1 MSSDKTVLH
10 NNRFMKRRA
19 LGAVGVFLGLAAT
32 VSSKEIRLTL
42 REGTNFAAGQSAA
55 DGSFVLDLHGTLWR
69 LPAGGGTATATTDGL
84 GDDRL
89 PDVSRDGSR
98 IVFQS
103 YRSGTWDI
111 WSMNADGSSAA
122 ALTEGPSDDREP
134 VLSPDESRVA
144 FSSDRSGSYDVWILD
159 LATTE
164 LKQLT
169 TDATEDYMP
178 AWSASGDEIVF
189 VSNRSPGRTPA
200 LFRMKAKGDGQAVP
214 VAELEGAVSSP
225 SVSPD
230 GKLVAFRMLLLGAQD
245 ADAMGRAAEA
255 SRIAVVALGG
265 GEPRVLDTPEDVF
278 PFRPQWSGNDELVYT
293 AAGSLWRQSLEA
305 GSQAR
310 KISFEAEVVLDR
322 SPYRKRPVDF
332 PKSRERRP
340 VRGIV
345 RPVVSPDHS
354 LIVYAALGDL
364 WLVPTEGGSPIPLTR
379 DEPLDTDPHWAPD
392 SRSIVFA
399 SDRGGTMDLWIKD
412 VEAPPSEGERR
423 LTTSLGAELSPA
435 WSPDGK
441 TIAYTDHDSR
451 LHVVDVEG
459 KEDRV
464 LTEARRGVSIPSW
477 SSDSR
482 HLALSVQVP
491 VSSRFREGANRVL
504 VVDTSTGESRTLPE
518 PDRSIGVRDGDG
530 PVWRPDGGALA
541 FAMDGGLWMLPVTPD
556 GEVSGRPKQVAGEVV
571 DFPSWSGDGKK
582 IVFLGGYGLTEV
594 EVESGATRKIGVHHE
609 LEVTSAEGRLHIRNV
624 RLIDGTGSPAREG
637 MDVAIEGDR
646 ITRVEPTGGEVA
658 EDVRIVAGEGKTLIP
673 GLIEMHTHLGLPA
686 WGSRQGKVWLA
697 YGITS
702 VRTPADALYRVIEE
716 RESIRAGRRIGPR
729 IFFTGATLDG
739 DRIYYTGALA
749 LNDSEELEQEMKR
762 AISLGYDL
770 VKTYV
775 RLPDPL
781 QKEAIEKAHAE
792 GIFVTSHEVYPAVA
806 YGVDG
811 IEHLSGTSRRGFS
824 PKLTELR
831 RTYDDVVE
839 LIARSGV
846 YFTPTVLL
854 HGGYRLALAREPGLL
869 DEARFQALFPPFAK
883 EGFRRGPAPGD
894 ASGSLAVVAPVFE
907 TIDEI
912 HERGGKVIAGT
923 DSPILPYGLSL
934 LLEIEELS
942 EAGLGPMAA
951 LESATRVAAE
961 ALGADEDLGT
971 IEPGKIADLVLLGAD
986 PSEDIKNLRNTEMV
1000 VVNGKLVTIE
1010 QLLKSR

>member
-1 MSSDKTVLH
+1 MKHGLLIAIGVLSVST
-10 NNRFMKRRA
+10 FESPA
-19 LGAVGVFLGLAAT
+19 LA
-32 VSSKEIRLTL
+32 KEIRLTL
-42 REGTNFAAGQSAA
+42 REGTNFAAAQSSL
-55 DGSFVLDLHGTLWR
+55 DGSFLLDLHGTLWR
-69 LPAGGGTATATTDGL
+69 LPAAGGKATAMTDGL

-103 YRSGTWDI
+103 YRNGTWDI
-111 WSMNADGSSAA
+111 WSMNAGASSAA
-122 ALTEGPSDDREP
+122 ALTEGPADDREP
-134 VLSPDESRVA
+134 VLSPDGSRVA
-144 FSSDRSGSYDVWILD
+144 FSSDRSGNYDVWILD
-159 LATTE
+159 LATSE
-164 LKQLT
+164 LKPLT
-169 TDATEDYMP
+169 TDAAQDYMP
-178 AWSASGDEIVF
+178 AWSPAGDEIVF
-189 VSNRSPGRTPA
+189 VSDRAPTRTPG
-200 LFRMKAKGDGQAVP
+200 LHRMKASGEGQAVP
-214 VAELEGAVSSP
+214 VAELEGAVASP

-230 GKLVAFRMLLLGAQD
+230 GKLVAFRVLALGAAS

-255 SRIAVVALGG
+255 SRLAVVPLGG
-265 GEPRVLDTPEDVF
+265 GEPRFLDTPEDVF
-278 PFRPQWSGNDELVYT
+278 PFRPQWSGTKEIVYT
-293 AAGSLWRQSLEA
+293 AFGSLWRQGLEA
-305 GSQAR
+305 RSEAV
-310 KISFEAEVVLDR
+310 KVPFEAEVVLDR
-322 SPYRKRPVDF
+322 PLYRRRPVDF

-340 VRGIV
+340 VRGMV
-345 RPVVSPDHS
+345 RPVVSPDQS

-364 WLVPTEGGSPIPLTR
+364 WLVSTEGGDPKPLTR

-399 SDRGGTMDLWIKD
+399 SDRAGTMDLWIKD

-423 LTTSLGAELSPA
+423 LTTSLGAELSPS

-441 TIAYTDHDSR
+441 TIAYVDHDSR
-451 LHVVDVEG
+451 LHVVDIQGE
-459 KEDRV
+459 EDRV
-464 LTEARRGVSIPSW
+464 LTESRRGVGIPTW

-482 HLALSVQVP
+482 HLALSVHVP
-491 VSSRFREGANRVL
+491 LSSRFREGYNRIL
-504 VVDTSTGESRTLPE
+504 VVDTATGESHHLPE

-541 FAMDGGLWMLPVTPD
+541 FAMDGGLWTLPVTPD
-556 GEVSGRPKQVAGEVV
+556 GQSAGRPKQVAGEVV
-571 DFPSWSGDGKK
+571 DFPSWGDGKK
-582 IVFLGGYGLTEV
+582 LFFLGADGLAEV
-594 EVESGATRKIGVHHE
+594 EVASGVTRKITVHHE
-609 LEVTSAEGRLHIRNV
+609 LEVSSAEGRLLFQNV
-624 RLIDGTGSPAREG
+624 RVVDGTGAPAREG

-646 ITRVEPTGGEVA
+646 IARIEPTGGKVA
-658 EDVRIVAGEGKTLIP
+658 EDFRVVSGEGKTLIP

-702 VRTPADALYRVIEE
+702 IRTPADALYRVIEE
-716 RESIRAGRRIGPR
+716 RESIRAGRRVGPR
-729 IFFTGATLDG
+729 IFYTGATLDG

-762 AISLGYDL
+762 AVALGYDL

-824 PKLTELR
+824 PKLTQLR

-854 HGGYRLALAREPGLL
+854 HGGYTLALAREPGLL
-869 DEARFQALFPPFAK
+869 DEIRFLTLFPPFVQ
-883 EGFRRGPAPGD
+883 EGFRSGLRPGD
-894 ASGSLAVVAPVFE
+894 AASSREVVAPVFS

-912 HERGGKVIAGT
+912 HERGGRVIAGT
-923 DSPILPYGLSL
+923 DSPIVPYGLSL

-951 LESATRVAAE
+951 LESATRVAAQ
-961 ALGADEDLGT
+961 ALGAGGDLGT

-986 PSEDIKNLRNTEMV
+986 PSEDIKNLRKTEMV
-1000 VVNGKLVTIE
+1000 VVNGRVLTIE
-1010 QLLKSR
+1010 QLLEAR

>member
-1 MSSDKTVLH
+1 MKHDLLIAIGVLLVST
-10 NNRFMKRRA
+10 FESPA
-19 LGAVGVFLGLAAT
+19 LA
-32 VSSKEIRLTL
+32 KEIRLTL
-42 REGTNFAAGQSAA
+42 REGTNFAAAQSTV
-55 DGSFVLDLHGTLWR
+55 DGSFFLDLQGTLWR
-69 LPAGGGTATATTDGL
+69 LPKGGGKATAMTDGL

-122 ALTEGPSDDREP
+122 AITFGPADDREP
-134 VLSPDESRVA
+134 VLAPDGSRVA
-144 FSSDRSGSYDVWILD
+144 FSSDRSGNYDVWVMD
-159 LATTE
+159 LATSE

-169 TDATEDYMP
+169 TDTAQDYMP
-178 AWSASGDEIVF
+178 AWSPAGDEIVF
-189 VSNRSPGRTPA
+189 VSESTPNRTPG
-200 LFRMKAKGDGQAVP
+200 LLRMKASGEGQAVP
-214 VAELEGAVSSP
+214 VSELEDAVSSP

-230 GKLVAFRMLLLGAQD
+230 GKLVAFRVLAFGATG

-255 SRIAVVALGG
+255 SRLAVVPLGG
-265 GEPRVLDTPEDVF
+265 GEPRFLDTPEDVF
-278 PFRPQWSGNDELVYT
+278 PFRPQWSETKEIVYT
-293 AAGSLWRQSLEA
+293 AAGSLWRQGLEA
-305 GSQAR
+305 RSEAV
-310 KISFEAEVVLDR
+310 KIPFEAEVVLDR
-322 SPYRKRPVDF
+322 PAYRRRTVDF

-340 VRGIV
+340 VRGMV
-345 RPVVSPDHS
+345 RPVISPDQS

-364 WLVPTEGGSPIPLTR
+364 WLVSTEGGNPIPLTR

-399 SDRGGTMDLWIKD
+399 SDRSGTMDLWIKD

-441 TIAYTDHDSR
+441 TIAYVDHDSR
-451 LHVVDVEG
+451 LHVVGIQGD
-459 KEDRV
+459 EDRV
-464 LTEARRGVSIPSW
+464 LTEARRGVSIPTW
-477 SSDSR
+477 SSDSK
-482 HLALSVQVP
+482 HVALSVHVP
-491 VSSRFREGANRVL
+491 LSSRFREGYNRVL
-504 VVDTSTGESRTLPE
+504 VVDTATGESRQLPE

-541 FAMDGGLWMLPVTPD
+541 FAMDGGLWILPVTPD
-556 GEVSGRPKQVAGEVV
+556 GQTAGRPKQVAGEVV

-582 IVFLGGYGLTEV
+582 IVFLGAEGLTEV
-594 EVESGATRKIGVHHE
+594 TVETGAVRKIEVHHE
-609 LEVTSAEGRLHIRNV
+609 FEVKSAEGRLLIRNV
-624 RLIDGTGSPAREG
+624 RVVDGTGAPARAG
-637 MDVAIEGDR
+637 MDVAIEGAR

-658 EDVRIVAGEGKTLIP
+658 EDVRVVSGEGKTLIP

-702 VRTPADALYRVIEE
+702 LRTPTDALYRVLEE
-716 RESIRAGRRIGPR
+716 KESIRAGRRVGPR
-729 IFFTGATLDG
+729 IFYTGASFDG
-739 DRIYYTGALA
+739 DRIYYGGGLA
-749 LNDSEELEQEMKR
+749 LNDGEELEQEMKR
-762 AISLGYDL
+762 ALALEYDL

-781 QKEAIEKAHAE
+781 QKDAIEKAHAA
-792 GIFVTSHEVYPAVA
+792 GVYVTSHEVYPAVA

-824 PKLTELR
+824 PKLTQLR
-831 RTYDDVVE
+831 RPYDDVIE

-846 YFTPTVLL
+846 YFTPTVLIQ
-854 HGGYRLALAREPGLL
+854 GGYTLALAREPGIL
-869 DEARFQALFPPFAK
+869 DEVRFQALFPPFVQ
-883 EGFRRGPAPGD
+883 EGFRSRIGAGD
-894 ASGSLAVVAPVFE
+894 ASASREVVAPMFA

-923 DSPILPYGLSL
+923 DSPIIPYGLSL
-934 LLEIEELS
+934 LLEIEQLS

-961 ALGADEDLGT
+961 ALGAGDDLGR
-971 IEPGKIADLVLLGAD
+971 IAPGKIADLVLLGGD
-986 PSEDIKNLRNTEMV
+986 PSEDIKNLRKTEMV
-1000 VVNGKLVTIE
+1000 VVNGRLLTIE
-1010 QLLKSR
+1010 QLLKAR